1 MKLIKRILTLG
12 LGLGLVGGALA
23 SVSSSKVEAKAT
35 EYESYIPME
44 AAFFT
49 NWTDAAGSF
58 AGANATFWGEN
69 YHFQNLDTFYRGET
83 GEGWTGTLTSR
94 TWKQHTQYIY
104 FQLGG
109 AKNYDVTGDPV
120 HLKIHYGTY
129 FDVFYNDTFVENP
142 MILRGFKIPDAAYN
156 SLMAAGDDFD
166 MYIEILDQ
174 QTAGYGFA
182 NFGYLHVNQTKE
194 QVADAM
200 RYYLNHM
207 DLNDREWEVNKRKQI
222 LENYYLNGSLKEFF
236 YAPVSDISD
245 DFESNSDFLNHWYF
259 DYQYFNGAN
268 WGLRFD
274 KAIGHDT
281 FRPDDNTKMPFNL
294 TGNGFFRGW
303 FENEDL
309 GGFVGGDASRYRF
322 ISRPF
327 VLSGTGLV
335 SIKMAGTASLH
346 VIDTE
351 TRQELVWADLLTY
364 STSGD
369 QVNLATSGFNTV
381 TMVRHVINL
390 EAYLGRNI
398 QLAIADVSDGGWSAL
413 YADELVTN
421 YTSYPGFKVDA
432 FTQTNN
438 NGTYNCYRTDKY
450 INSKVYNNESNPNG
464 LKYVL
469 ESEINK
475 ANDNEIINHVDNSP
489 AKDAYNFLQNY
500 YAELRAPG
508 NEFNYAK
515 ATEETRANLV
525 AAFNALSPA
534 AQAIVNASTDI
545 TYPVAYDA
553 DWWKNLVDTS
563 KTLSVAFGALVES
576 YVKYTVSFNANG
588 GTGTMADVGD
598 VKGTYEL
605 PTNGFTAPEGYQ
617 FAGWKVNG
625 TGDTLLAG
633 AEITVN
639 ADTEL
644 VAQWELIPANNFTVS
659 FAANGGTGTMTAVV
673 KEDGSTYALPGCGFT
688 APEGYQF
695 AGWKVG
701 DDATLREEGY
711 EITVTEDVTVTAQW
725 ELIPVVEYTVSF
737 AANGGTGT
745 MTAVVKEDGQKYVLP
760 ENGFTAPEGYQF
772 VGWKV
777 GTDDT
782 IRQPGYEITVTGDVV
797 VTAQW
802 ELIPP
807 TMYTVSFDANGGS
820 GSMAELTKE
829 EGTKFELPANGFTA
843 PEDYRFVGWKVNG
856 SGDTLAVGTEI
867 TVTGNVTLVA
877 QWEAIPAYTVSFAAN
892 GGSGTMTSVSVQEG
906 NVYTLPQC
914 GFTAPEG
921 YKFIGWKIGDEETL
935 RQPGYQ
941 ITVSADVVVTA
952 QWELIPVVYYTV
964 TFNANGGTGTMEAV
978 QVKQGEQFVF
988 PQCGFT
994 APEGKQFDA
1003 WLIGS
1008 VRYQPGDK
1016 LTLGGDTLI
1025 KATWVKVE
1033 EEKPEENQESEDK
1046 PEQQEEQQQD
1056 AKTQTVGILETL
1068 MAYAKKIVKWI
1079 LRLINNFMEDL
1090 SA

>member
-222 LENYYLNGSLKEFF
+222 LHNFYLNDSLKEFF

-245 DFESNSDFLNHWYF
+245 GFESNSDFLNHWYF
-259 DYQYFNGAN
+259 DYDYANGAN

-309 GGFVGGDASRYRF
+309 GGFVGGDNSIYRF

-351 TRQELVWADLLTY
+351 TRQDLVWADLLTY

-469 ESEINK
+469 EAEINK

-508 NEFNYAK
+508 NEFNYAN

-525 AAFNALSPA
+525 VAFNALSPA

-553 DWWKNLVDTS
+553 DWWNNLVDTS

-605 PTNGFTAPEGYQ
+605 PANGFIAPEGYQ

-625 TGDTLLAG
+625 TGETLSAG

-644 VAQWELIPANNFTVS
+644 VAQWELIPANNYTVS

-701 DDATLREEGY
+701 DDATLRQEGY
-711 EITVTEDVTVTAQW
+711 EITVTGDVVVTAQW

-745 MTAVVKEDGQKYVLP
+745 MTAVVKEDGQKYALP

-782 IRQPGYEITVTGDVV
+782 VRQPGYEITITGDVT

-843 PEDYRFVGWKVNG
+843 PEGYRFVGWKVNG
-856 SGDTLAVGTEI
+856 AGVTLAVGTEF

-892 GGSGTMTSVSVQEG
+892 GGSGTMASVSVQEG
-906 NVYTLPQC
+906 NVYALPQC

-921 YKFIGWKIGDEETL
+921 YKFVGWKVGDEETL

-988 PQCGFT
+988 PECGFT

-1033 EEKPEENQESEDK
+1033 EEKPEESQESEDK

-1056 AKTQTVGILETL
+1056 AKTQAVGILETL

-1079 LRLINNFMEDL
+1079 MRFIDNFLKDL